1 MKEFDISISVPTK
14 KRMTKSCPFFCL
26 RSPKKT
32 YFWAFFSRQSAQT
45 IVAMKKKWMILSV
58 VAALLA
64 LFVWLSVKGA
74 ATVPMPLWMSILP
87 PLVAIVMALL
97 IKEVISSLFVG
108 ILTGTFLMAYYGG
121 SGPVGA
127 LGGGL
132 LRVVDTY
139 IVGSLYDLDHAEIIV
154 FTMIIGGMVR
164 IITANGGMQGVVIWL
179 SRRAKGPRSGQLI
192 TFLMDLC
199 IFFDDY
205 SNTLVVGN
213 TMRPIADR
221 LKVSREKLAYIV
233 DSTSAPVVAVAFV
246 TTWIGAELSYI
257 QAGIRTIGLDVS
269 AYSVFFHS
277 LAYSFYPFLTL
288 GFVLMIIL
296 SGRDFGP
303 MLAAE
308 RKARMGTTA
317 VAEMSCP
324 DDRPVH
330 IADAMIPLSVLVFG
344 TIVGLVVSGYDAA
357 LWSDTNASFFSKLS
371 STIGLANS
379 YHALLWASVLSLLTA
394 VVMTLL
400 RGTLTFAKVM
410 EEMVEGFKSMFS
422 AVLILTMAWSI
433 ALVTK
438 DMHTA
443 EFVSDLLVRWSLS
456 PVLVPALTFV
466 LAALIGFS
474 TGTSWGTM
482 AILYPLILPSTWL
495 LCQEQGLSAEAS
507 MPLFYNVVASVLAGS
522 VMGDHCSPISDT
534 TIMSSMSS
542 GCNHLKHVS
551 TQMPYAFTVG
561 CVALFGGVLPAAM
574 GVPSWLAFLVGFVVL
589 GLVVRLLG
597 KRVVS

>member
-1 MKEFDISISVPTK
+1 MKTK
-14 KRMTKSCPFFCL
+14 QIGLGIFIILLLGML
-26 RSPKKT
+26 LL
-32 YFWAFFSRQSAQT
+32 YAFGP
-45 IVAMKKKWMILSV
+45 VA
-58 VAALLA
+58 
-64 LFVWLSVKGA
+64 G
-74 ATVPMPLWMSILP
+74 PMPLWMSVLP

-97 IKEVISSLFVG
+97 IKEVISSLFMGV
-108 ILTGTFLMAYYGG
+108 LTGTFIMALYAGH
-121 SGPVGA
+121 SPEQA
-127 LGGGL
+127 LGGGI

-139 IVGSLYDLDHAEIIV
+139 VVGSLFDKDHVTIIV
-154 FTMIIGGMVR
+154 FTMLIGGMVR
-164 IITANGGMQGVVIWL
+164 IITANGGMQGVVNWL
-179 SRRAKGPRSGQLI
+179 SRRAKSPRSGQLM

-257 QAGIRTIGLDVS
+257 QDGIRNIGLEAS

-303 MLAAE
+303 MLTAE
-308 RKARMGTTA
+308 RKARLASAMEAETTNS
-317 VAEMSCP
+317 VAKP
-324 DDRPVH
+324 AH
-330 IADAMIPLSVLVFG
+330 IMDALIPLAVLIFG
-344 TIVGLVVSGYDAA
+344 TIIGLVATGYDASV
-357 LWSDTNASFFSKLS
+357 WNDNSEGFFHKLS
-371 STIGLANS
+371 ETIGAANS
-379 YHALLWASVLSLLTA
+379 YQALLWASLCSMLTA
-394 VVMTLL
+394 IVVTLL
-400 RGTLTFAKVM
+400 RGALAFGKVM
-410 EEMVEGFKSMFS
+410 EEMVEGFKSMFN

-443 EFVSDLLVRWSLS
+443 EFVSQLLLEWSLS
-456 PVLVPALTFV
+456 PAIVPVLTFL

-482 AILYPLILPSTWL
+482 AILYPLILPSSWL
-495 LCQEQGLSAEAS
+495 LCQEQGLSVEAT

-534 TIMSSMSS
+534 TIMSSLASS
-542 GCNHLKHVS
+542 CNHLQHVS
-551 TQMPYAFTVG
+551 TQMPYALTVG
-561 CVALFGGVLPAAM
+561 GVALLIGVLPTAL
-574 GVPSWLAFLVGFVVL
+574 GLPSWAAFLMGFAVL
-589 GLVVRLLG
+589 GLVVRLVG
-597 KRVVS
+597 KKV

>member
-1 MKEFDISISVPTK
+1 MLLV
-14 KRMTKSCPFFCL
+14 L
-26 RSPKKT
+26 
-32 YFWAFFSRQSAQT
+32 
-45 IVAMKKKWMILSV
+45 IVGMVLLYVFGPV
-58 VAALLA
+58 V
-64 LFVWLSVKGA
+64 G
-74 ATVPMPLWMSILP
+74 TMPLWMSILP

-108 ILTGTFLMAYYGG
+108 ILTGTFLMALYGG
-121 SGPVGA
+121 ASPASA

-139 IVGSLYDLDHAEIIV
+139 VVGSLFDADHVTIIV
-154 FTMIIGGMVR
+154 FTLIIGGMVR
-164 IITANGGMQGVVIWL
+164 IITANGGMQGVVNWL
-179 SRRAKGPRSGQLI
+179 SRRARGPRSGQLM
-192 TFLMDLC
+192 TFFMDLC

-213 TMRPIADR
+213 TMRPIADK

-257 QAGIRTIGLDVS
+257 QDGINAIGLEAS

-303 MLAAE
+303 MLKAE
-308 RKARMGTTA
+308 RKARMTSAMET
-317 VAEMSCP
+317 EMTSSVSKP
-324 DDRPVH
+324 AH
-330 IADAMIPLSVLVFG
+330 IIDALIPLLVLIFG
-344 TIVGLVVSGYDAA
+344 TIIGLVATGYDASI
-357 LWSDTNASFFSKLS
+357 WKSTSVGFFSKLS
-371 STIGLANS
+371 TTIGAANS
-379 YHALLWASVLSLLTA
+379 YKALLWASLASLLIA
-394 VVMTLL
+394 IVMTLL
-400 RGTLTFAKVM
+400 RGNLAFAKIM
-410 EEMVEGFKSMFS
+410 EEMVEGFKSMFN

-443 EFVSDLLVRWSLS
+443 EFVSHLLVQWSLS
-456 PVLVPALTFV
+456 PMVVPMLTFV

-482 AILYPLILPSTWL
+482 AILYPLILPSSWL
-495 LCQEQGLSAEAS
+495 LCQEQGLSVEAS

-534 TIMSSMSS
+534 TIMSSLASS
-542 GCNHLKHVS
+542 CNHLQHVK
-551 TQMPYAFTVG
+551 TQMPYALTVG
-561 CVALFGGVLPAAM
+561 GVALLIGVLPTAL
-574 GVPSWLAFLVGFVVL
+574 GLPSWVSFLAAFMILGLIVRLVGKKV
-589 GLVVRLLG
+589 
-597 KRVVS
+597 

>member
-1 MKEFDISISVPTK
+1 
-14 KRMTKSCPFFCL
+14 
-26 RSPKKT
+26 
-32 YFWAFFSRQSAQT
+32 
-45 IVAMKKKWMILSV
+45 MKKKWISLTV
-58 VAALLA
+58 VFALALGMALLYV
-64 LFVWLSVKGA
+64 FGPVTG
-74 ATVPMPLWMSILP
+74 PMPLWMSVLP

-108 ILTGTFLMAYYGG
+108 VFTGAFIMALYGG
-121 SGPVGA
+121 ASPA
-127 LGGGL
+127 AAAGGGL

-139 IVGSLYDLDHAEIIV
+139 IVGSLFDADHVLIIV
-154 FTMIIGGMVR
+154 FTLIIGGMVR
-164 IITANGGMQGVVIWL
+164 IITANGGMQGVVNWL
-179 SRRAKGPRSGQLI
+179 SRRARGPRSGQLM

-213 TMRPIADR
+213 TMRPIADK

-257 QAGIRTIGLDVS
+257 QDGINAIGLNTS

-277 LAYSFYPFLTL
+277 LGYSFYPFLTL

-303 MLAAE
+303 MLKAE
-308 RKARMGTTA
+308 RQARMA
-317 VAEMSCP
+317 SSSAADMRDSVS
-324 DDRPVH
+324 RPAH
-330 IADAMIPLSVLVFG
+330 IVDAIIPLAVLILG
-344 TIVGLVVSGYDAA
+344 TIIGLIFTGYDASV
-357 LWSDTNASFFSKLS
+357 WQDSSVGFFSKLS
-371 STIGLANS
+371 ATIGAANS
-379 YHALLWASVLSLLTA
+379 YQALLWASLLSLLTA
-394 VVMTLL
+394 IVMTLL
-400 RGTLTFAKVM
+400 RGSLAFGKVM
-410 EEMVEGFKSMFS
+410 EEMVEGFKSMFN

-443 EFVSDLLVRWSLS
+443 EFVSQLLLQWSLS
-456 PVLVPALTFV
+456 PWLVPILTFV

-482 AILYPLILPSTWL
+482 AILYPLILPASWL
-495 LCQEQGLSAEAS
+495 LCQEQGLSVDAT

-534 TIMSSMSS
+534 TIMSSLASS
-542 GCNHLKHVS
+542 CNHLQHVS
-551 TQMPYAFTVG
+551 TQMPYAITVG
-561 CVALFGGVLPAAM
+561 SVALLVGVLPTAL
-574 GVPSWLAFLVGFVVL
+574 GLPSWVAFLMGFAVL
-589 GLVVRLLG
+589 GLIVRLVG
-597 KRVVS
+597 KKV

>member
-1 MKEFDISISVPTK
+1 
-14 KRMTKSCPFFCL
+14 
-26 RSPKKT
+26 
-32 YFWAFFSRQSAQT
+32 
-45 IVAMKKKWMILSV
+45 MKKKWIGLALVLVLALGM
-58 VAALLA
+58 ALLYA
-64 LFVWLSVKGA
+64 FGPVVG
-74 ATVPMPLWMSILP
+74 PMPLWMSILP

-108 ILTGTFLMAYYGG
+108 ILTGTFLMALYGG
-121 SGPVGA
+121 ASPVSA

-139 IVGSLYDLDHAEIIV
+139 VVNSLFDADHVTIIV
-154 FTMIIGGMVR
+154 FTLIIGGMVR
-164 IITANGGMQGVVIWL
+164 IITVNGGMQGVVNWL
-179 SRRAKGPRSGQLI
+179 SRRAHGPRSGQLM

-213 TMRPIADR
+213 TMRPVADK

-257 QAGIRTIGLDVS
+257 QDGIRAIGLEAS

-288 GFVLMIIL
+288 GFVLMIIF

-303 MLAAE
+303 MLKAE
-308 RKARMGTTA
+308 RKARKASSMEI
-317 VAEMSCP
+317 EMTNGVSKP
-324 DDRPVH
+324 AH
-330 IADAMIPLSVLVFG
+330 IIDALIPLAVLIFG
-344 TIVGLVVSGYDAA
+344 TIMGLIVTGYDASVWHA
-357 LWSDTNASFFSKLS
+357 ETGFFSQLS
-371 STIGLANS
+371 ATIGAANS
-379 YHALLWASVLSLLTA
+379 YKALLWASVLSLLTA
-394 VVMTLL
+394 IVMTML
-400 RGTLTFAKVM
+400 RGDMKFGKIM
-410 EEMVEGFKSMFS
+410 EEMVEGFKAMFN

-443 EFVSDLLVRWSLS
+443 EFVSRLLLQWSLS
-456 PVLVPALTFV
+456 PWLVPVLTFA

-482 AILYPLILPSTWL
+482 AILYPLILPASWL
-495 LCQEQGLSAEAS
+495 LCQEQGLNVEAT

-534 TIMSSMSS
+534 TIMSSLASS
-542 GCNHLKHVS
+542 CNHMQHVS
-551 TQMPYAFTVG
+551 TQMPYALTVG
-561 CVALFGGVLPAAM
+561 ATALLMGVLPTAL
-574 GVPSWLAFLVGFVVL
+574 GLSSWVAFLTGFAVL
-589 GLVVRLLG
+589 WLVVRFVG
-597 KRVVS
+597 KKV

>member
-1 MKEFDISISVPTK
+1 
-14 KRMTKSCPFFCL
+14 
-26 RSPKKT
+26 
-32 YFWAFFSRQSAQT
+32 
-45 IVAMKKKWMILSV
+45 MKKKWIGLAV
-58 VAALLA
+58 VLAIVVGIVLLYV
-64 LFVWLSVKGA
+64 LGPVVG
-74 ATVPMPLWMSILP
+74 PMPLWMSILP

-121 SGPVGA
+121 ASPATA

-139 IVGSLYDLDHAEIIV
+139 VVGSLFDADHVTIIV
-154 FTMIIGGMVR
+154 FTLIIGGMVR
-164 IITANGGMQGVVIWL
+164 IITANGGMQGVVNWL
-179 SRRAKGPRSGQLI
+179 SRRARGPRSGQLM

-213 TMRPIADR
+213 TMRPIADK

-257 QAGIRTIGLDVS
+257 QDGISAIGLEAS

-288 GFVLMIIL
+288 GFVLMIIF

-303 MLAAE
+303 MLTAE
-308 RKARMGTTA
+308 RKARQTSSMET
-317 VAEMSCP
+317 EMTERVS
-324 DDRPVH
+324 RPAH
-330 IADAMIPLSVLVFG
+330 IIDALIPLFVLIFG
-344 TIVGLVVSGYDAA
+344 TIIGLVATGYDVAVWQA
-357 LWSDTNASFFSKLS
+357 GTGFFSKLS
-371 STIGLANS
+371 ATIGAANS
-379 YHALLWASVLSLLTA
+379 YKALLWASVLSLLTA
-394 VVMTLL
+394 IVMTLL
-400 RGTLTFAKVM
+400 RGSLTFLKVM
-410 EEMVEGFKSMFS
+410 EEMVEGFKAMFN
-422 AVLILTMAWSI
+422 AVLILTMAWAI

-443 EFVSDLLVRWSLS
+443 EFVSQLLVQWSLS
-456 PVLVPALTFV
+456 PVVVPVLTFL

-482 AILYPLILPSTWL
+482 AILYPLILPASWL
-495 LCQEQGLSAEAS
+495 LCQGQGLSVDAT

-534 TIMSSMSS
+534 TIMSSLASS
-542 GCNHLKHVS
+542 CNHLQHVK
-551 TQMPYAFTVG
+551 TQMPYALTVG
-561 CVALFGGVLPAAM
+561 GVAMLLGVLPTAL
-574 GVPSWLAFLVGFVVL
+574 GLSSWAAFLMAFVVL
-589 GLVVRLLG
+589 GLIVRIVG
-597 KRVVS
+597 KKV

>member
-1 MKEFDISISVPTK
+1 MLIALV
-14 KRMTKSCPFFCL
+14 L
-26 RSPKKT
+26 G
-32 YFWAFFSRQSAQT
+32 
-45 IVAMKKKWMILSV
+45 IVLLNILGP
-58 VAALLA
+58 VAG
-64 LFVWLSVKGA
+64 S
-74 ATVPMPLWMSILP
+74 MPLWMSILP
-87 PLVAIVMALL
+87 PLVAILKALL
-97 IKEVISSLFVG
+97 IKEVISSLFMGV
-108 ILTGTFLMAYYGG
+108 LTGTFIMALYAGH
-121 SGPVGA
+121 SPEQA
-127 LGGGL
+127 LGGGI

-139 IVGSLYDLDHAEIIV
+139 VVGSLFDKDHVTIIV
-154 FTMIIGGMVR
+154 FTLLIGGMVR
-164 IITANGGMQGVVIWL
+164 IITANGGMQGVVNWL
-179 SRRAKGPRSGQLI
+179 SKRARGPRSGQLM

-257 QAGIRTIGLDVS
+257 QDGIRAIGLEAS

-308 RKARMGTTA
+308 RKARLASAMEAETTNS
-317 VAEMSCP
+317 VAKP
-324 DDRPVH
+324 AH
-330 IADAMIPLSVLVFG
+330 IMDALIPLAVLIFG
-344 TIVGLVVSGYDAA
+344 TIIGLVATGYDISV
-357 LWSDTNASFFSKLS
+357 WNDNSEGFFHKLS
-371 STIGLANS
+371 ETIGAANS
-379 YHALLWASVLSLLTA
+379 YQALLWASLCSMLTA
-394 VVMTLL
+394 IVVTLL
-400 RGTLTFAKVM
+400 RGALTFGKVM
-410 EEMVEGFKSMFS
+410 EEMVEGFKSMFN

-443 EFVSDLLVRWSLS
+443 DFVSQLLLEWSLS
-456 PVLVPALTFV
+456 PAIVPVLTFL

-482 AILYPLILPSTWL
+482 AILYPLILPSSWL
-495 LCQEQGLSAEAS
+495 LCQEQGLSVEAT

-534 TIMSSMSS
+534 TIMSSLASS
-542 GCNHLKHVS
+542 CNHLQHVS
-551 TQMPYAFTVG
+551 TQMPYALTVG
-561 CVALFGGVLPAAM
+561 ATALLVGVLPTAL
-574 GVPSWLAFLVGFVVL
+574 GLPSWAAFLLGFAVL
-589 GLVVRLLG
+589 GLVVRLVG
-597 KRVVS
+597 KKV

>member
-1 MKEFDISISVPTK
+1 
-14 KRMTKSCPFFCL
+14 
-26 RSPKKT
+26 
-32 YFWAFFSRQSAQT
+32 
-45 IVAMKKKWMILSV
+45 MKKKRIFLVVLLV
-58 VAALLA
+58 VALGLALLYA
-64 LFVWLSVKGA
+64 FGPVA
-74 ATVPMPLWMSILP
+74 DPMPLWMSVLP

-108 ILTGTFLMAYYGG
+108 ILTGTFLMALYGG
-121 SGPVGA
+121 ASPAGA

-139 IVGSLYDLDHAEIIV
+139 VVGSLYDADHVTIIV
-154 FTMIIGGMVR
+154 FTLLIGGMVR
-164 IITANGGMQGVVIWL
+164 IITANGGMQGLVNWL
-179 SRRAKGPRSGQLI
+179 SKRARGPRSGQLM

-257 QAGIRTIGLDVS
+257 QDGISAIGLQAS

-288 GFVLMIIL
+288 GFVLMLIL
-296 SGRDFGP
+296 SGRDYGP
-303 MLAAE
+303 MLKAE
-308 RKARMGTTA
+308 RKARQA
-317 VAEMSCP
+317 SNAEMGMAPNLSKP
-324 DDRPVH
+324 AH
-330 IADAMIPLSVLVFG
+330 SADALIPLAVLILG
-344 TIVGLVVSGYDAA
+344 TVTGLIVTGYDAVVWQSGA
-357 LWSDTNASFFSKLS
+357 GFFSKLS
-371 STIGLANS
+371 ATIGAANS
-379 YHALLWASVLSLLTA
+379 YQALLWASVLSLLTA
-394 VVMTLL
+394 IVVTLL
-400 RGTLTFAKVM
+400 RGTLEFAKIM
-410 EEMVEGFKSMFS
+410 EEMAEGFKAMFN

-443 EFVSDLLVRWSLS
+443 EFVSQLLVQWALS
-456 PVLVPALTFV
+456 PVVVPALTFL

-482 AILYPLILPSTWL
+482 AILYPLILPASWL
-495 LCQEQGLSAEAS
+495 LCQEQGLSADAT

-534 TIMSSMSS
+534 TIMSSLASS
-542 GCNHLKHVS
+542 CNHLQHVS
-551 TQMPYAFTVG
+551 TQMPYALTVG
-561 CVALFGGVLPAAM
+561 AVALLLGVLPTAL
-574 GVPSWLAFLVGFVVL
+574 GLPSWIAFLVAFAVL
-589 GLVVRLLG
+589 WAVVRLVG
-597 KRVVS
+597 KKVTV

>member
-1 MKEFDISISVPTK
+1 MKRRIGWLIG
-14 KRMTKSCPFFCL
+14 L
-26 RSPKKT
+26 
-32 YFWAFFSRQSAQT
+32 
-45 IVAMKKKWMILSV
+45 VALV
-58 VAALLA
+58 LLLA
-64 LFVWLSVKGA
+64 LLYVLGPVQG
-74 ATVPMPLWMSILP
+74 PMPLWMSVLP

-108 ILTGTFLMAYYGG
+108 ILTGTFLMALYGG
-121 SGPVGA
+121 ASPAAALCGGA
-127 LGGGL
+127 

-139 IVGSLYDLDHAEIIV
+139 VSGSLFDADHVLIII
-154 FTMIIGGMVR
+154 FTLLIGGMVR
-164 IITANGGMQGVVIWL
+164 IITANGGMQGVVNWL
-179 SRRAKGPRSGQLI
+179 SRRAKGPRSGQLM
-192 TFLMDLC
+192 TFFMDLC

-213 TMRPIADR
+213 TMRPIADK

-257 QAGIRTIGLDVS
+257 QDGINAIGLEAS

-288 GFVLMIIL
+288 SFVLMLIL
-296 SGRDFGP
+296 SGRDYGP
-303 MLAAE
+303 MLKAE
-308 RKARMGTTA
+308 RLARQRSSMETDQVGQ
-317 VAEMSCP
+317 VA
-324 DDRPVH
+324 RPAH
-330 IADAMIPLSVLVFG
+330 IVDALIPLLVLIFG
-344 TIVGLVVSGYDAA
+344 TVIGLIVTGYDASVWHDA
-357 LWSDTNASFFSKLS
+357 GAGFFSKLS
-371 STIGLANS
+371 ATIGAANS
-379 YHALLWASVLSLLTA
+379 YKALLWASLLSLITA
-394 VVMTLL
+394 IFVTLW

-410 EEMVEGFKSMFS
+410 EEMVEGFKSMFN

-443 EFVSDLLVRWSLS
+443 EFVSQLLLQWSLS
-456 PVLVPALTFV
+456 PAVVPVLTFL

-482 AILYPLILPSTWL
+482 AILYPLILPASWL
-495 LCQEQGLSAEAS
+495 LSQEQGLPMDAA

-534 TIMSSMSS
+534 TIMSSLASS
-542 GCNHLKHVS
+542 CNHLQHVK
-551 TQMPYAFTVG
+551 TQMPYALTVG
-561 CVALFGGVLPAAM
+561 GVALLLGVLPTAL
-574 GVPSWLAFLVGFVVL
+574 GLPSWIAFLIALAVLWLIVRFVG
-589 GLVVRLLG
+589 
-597 KRVVS
+597 KKDTN